1 MSTVQIDQLWVP
13 DSLGK
18 PDAADF
24 LASVEVCRQ
33 VRMHTW
39 GNDDLAYTADE
50 MLQAFN
56 DPYEWYVVLLARVAG
71 KIVGRAGIAF
81 PLTDATHLAYV
92 TLDILP
98 SAQGQ
103 GVGRELLAAAEQF
116 VRGENR
122 RVVMVETSHPA
133 PTHPLRDEERLGAA
147 NGVGFL
153 PLSSREVIFAQKA
166 DYELQQVEQFSACL
180 IPLDKALVAALK
192 AEASAVQGGR
202 YALHQWL
209 DSCPEA
215 WLEEIAQLESVM
227 GAAGGSVAGPAN
239 DGVVEEGGDATA
251 DAAAGND
258 GGEAGDPAGTG
269 TGVGDD
275 ADEPWTGERLREA
288 EALALARGRRTLVT
302 AVEESASGTLV
313 GFTSISVLGHRS
325 DVVFQDDT
333 VVLPEHQGN
342 ELGLLIKV
350 ANMEMLAEHFPLA
363 RTIYTWNASENTH
376 MLEVNRKLGFVHAG
390 VTGQWQKNLDVF
402 G

>member
-56 DPYEWYVVLLARVAG
+56 DPYERYVVLLARVAG
-71 KIVGRAGIAF
+71 KIVGRTGIAF

-103 GVGRELLAAAEQF
+103 GIGRELLAAAEQF

-133 PTHPLRDEERLGAA
+133 PTRPLRDEERLGAA

-166 DYELQQVEQFSACL
+166 DYELQQVEQFSACR

-192 AEASAVQGGR
+192 AGASAVQGGR

-215 WLEEIAQLESVM
+215 WLEEIARLESVM
-227 GAAGGSVAGPAN
+227 GAAGGSVAGPAD
-239 DGVVEEGGDATA
+239 DGVVEEA
-251 DAAAGND
+251 
-258 GGEAGDPAGTG
+258 
-269 TGVGDD
+269 GDD

-333 VVLPEHQGN
+333 VVLPEHRGI

-363 RTIYTWNASENTH
+363 RTIYTWNASENTY
-376 MLEVNRKLGFVHAG
+376 MLEVNGKLGFVHAG
-390 VTGQWQKNLDVF
+390 VTGRWQKNLDVF

>member
-56 DPYEWYVVLLARVAG
+56 DPYEWYVVLLARVGG

-98 SAQGQ
+98 SAQGH

-133 PTHPLRDEERLGAA
+133 ATHPLRDEERLGAA

-166 DYELQQVEQFSACL
+166 DYELQQVEQFSACR

-192 AEASAVQGGR
+192 AEASAVHGGR

-215 WLEEIAQLESVM
+215 WLEEIARLESVM
-227 GAAGGSVAGPAN
+227 GALGGSVAGPAD
-239 DGVVEEGGDATA
+239 DGVVEEGGDAA
-251 DAAAGND
+251 AGAAAGSH
-258 GGEAGDPAGTG
+258 GGETGDPADPGAG
-269 TGVGDD
+269 VGDTGVGDG

-313 GFTSISVLGHRS
+313 GFTSISILGHRS

-333 VVLPEHQGN
+333 VVLPEHRGN
-342 ELGLLIKV
+342 ELG
-350 ANMEMLAEHFPLA
+350 
-363 RTIYTWNASENTH
+363 
-376 MLEVNRKLGFVHAG
+376 
-390 VTGQWQKNLDVF
+390 
-402 G
+402 

>member
-103 GVGRELLAAAEQF
+103 GIGRELLAAAEQF

-133 PTHPLRDEERLGAA
+133 PTRPLRDEERLGAA

-166 DYELQQVEQFSACL
+166 DYELQQVEQFSACR

-192 AEASAVQGGR
+192 AGASAVQGGR

-215 WLEEIAQLESVM
+215 WLEEIARLESVM
-227 GAAGGSVAGPAN
+227 GAAGGSVAGPAD
-239 DGVVEEGGDATA
+239 DGVVEEA
-251 DAAAGND
+251 
-258 GGEAGDPAGTG
+258 
-269 TGVGDD
+269 GDD

-333 VVLPEHQGN
+333 VVLPEHRGI

-363 RTIYTWNASENTH
+363 RTIYTWNASENTY
-376 MLEVNRKLGFVHAG
+376 MLEVNGKLGFVHAG
-390 VTGQWQKNLDVF
+390 VTGRWQKNLDVF